1 MNLIRAF
8 IAIPI
13 PATLQTAIQQGT
25 ASLQQEADS
34 KLVRWAP
41 VQNMHLTLKF
51 LGDIS
56 EADVDTL
63 KAALKR
69 EMESQPAF
77 EIALKGLGAFPNIS
91 HPRVVWLGVEGKGS
105 FLALHQCAEKVASQI
120 GIDSDKGKFSAH
132 LTLGRVR
139 RQVRKAGKD
148 QIRRAILAHQDVNFG
163 TLDAEQVHLYQSKLE
178 TTGAV
183 YRSLFAVQLSRSL

>member
-13 PATLQTAIQQGT
+13 PATLQTTIRQGT
-25 ASLQQEADS
+25 ASLQQEAGS
-34 KLVRWAP
+34 KLVRWVP

-63 KAALKR
+63 KAALKK

-77 EIALKGLGAFPNIS
+77 EITLKGLGAFPSIS
-91 HPRVVWLGVEGKGS
+91 RPRVVWLGVEDKGS
-105 FLALHQCAEKVASQI
+105 FLALQRCAERVASQI
-120 GIDSDKGKFSAH
+120 GVEPNKGKFSAH

-163 TLDAEQVHLYQSKLE
+163 TLGAEQVHLYQSKLGA
-178 TTGAV
+178 TGAV
-183 YRSLFAVQLSRSL
+183 YRSLFAVQLNRSL